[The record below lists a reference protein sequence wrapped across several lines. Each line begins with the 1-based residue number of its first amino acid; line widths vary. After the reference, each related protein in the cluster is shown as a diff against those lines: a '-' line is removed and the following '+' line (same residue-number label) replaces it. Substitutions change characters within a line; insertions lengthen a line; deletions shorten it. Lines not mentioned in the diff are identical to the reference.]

1 MDRRQ
6 RVLLTVVIVA
16 LVVCLAVG
24 LVLTLR
30 IDHERDDDDNE
41 RASGRRRPVTSEVV
55 THRGE
60 HPIRELGRA
69 S

>member
-6 RVLLTVVIVA
+6 RVLLTVVIIA
-16 LVVCLAVG
+16 LVVCLVVA

-30 IDHERDDDDNE
+30 MDHEADDE
-41 RASGRRRPVTSEVV
+41 SGSGGRRPVTTEVV
-55 THRGE
+55 AHRGE
-60 HPIRELGRA
+60 HSIRELGRA